1 MSLWGPSY
9 ISIQEALAAERAR
22 YEEMWIAK
30 ELETHCMLSPEL
42 AQEFLDKCKA
52 WEKKHPDKLYGLAL
66 MKQLDHEAM
75 LKQQKEKSKG

>member
-1 MSLWGPSY
+1 
-9 ISIQEALAAERAR
+9 
-22 YEEMWIAK
+22 
-30 ELETHCMLSPEL
+30 MLSPEL